1 MPIDSQSK
9 SVAGDSKIVKKSR
22 QDPLS
27 KFPPLYFI
35 QNKLQN
41 RLKVKYRNYPLT
53 SCDKGQYITNV
64 SVFRAI

>member
-9 SVAGDSKIVKKSR
+9 AVTGDSKKVKKSR

-27 KFPPLYFI
+27 KFLSPALYFI

-41 RLKVKYRNYPLT
+41 RFKVLNTGIIL
-53 SCDKGQYITNV
+53 
-64 SVFRAI
+64 